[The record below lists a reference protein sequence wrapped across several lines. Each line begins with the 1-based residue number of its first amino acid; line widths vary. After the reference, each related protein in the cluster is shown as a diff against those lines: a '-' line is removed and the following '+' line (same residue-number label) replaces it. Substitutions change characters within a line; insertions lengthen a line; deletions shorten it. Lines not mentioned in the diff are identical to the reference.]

1 LFLSSFDLK
10 KFNAQQN
17 KQQEGRYVVADCRQ
31 VLFGDTF
38 EIVHGQVFQPVDV
51 GNRLF

>member
-1 LFLSSFDLK
+1 LFLSSFNLK

-17 KQQEGRYVVADCRQ
+17 QQQEGRYAVAGGRQ
-31 VLFGDTF
+31 ILFVDAF
-38 EIVHGQVFQPVDV
+38 DIVHRQVFQLVDV